1 MENKPNYIKEK
12 EDENVDLNL
21 NSEYKSKDEI
31 TLGDMVIASSGYSD
45 SGENKSRVELYWDLN
60 KDAGVEEYRQLEITD
75 AMLRIN
81 QKSNFFI
88 LEFVFDSKDFQINE
102 LHEFLS
108 SYFSINSDNSSVLEV
123 RIIPESM
130 EGEMMIIARNPF
142 LSSTSSTNM
151 ENLDVLQ
158 LLFLQS
164 EVYIGKLDSKDIKW
178 KIETLPINYTKPII
192 K

>member
-12 EDENVDLNL
+12 ENENVDLKL

-31 TLGDMVIASSGYSD
+31 TLSDMIIASSGYSE
-45 SGENKSRVELYWDLN
+45 SGENKSRVELYWDLD
-60 KDAGVEEYRQLEITD
+60 KDEGVEEYRQLEITD

-102 LHEFLS
+102 LYEFLS

-130 EGEMMIIARNPF
+130 EGEMMIIARNPV

-164 EVYIGKLDSKDIKW
+164 EVYVGKLDSKDIKW